1 VKKLTN
7 NNTDTFQK
15 SDPKKKTIVIIS
27 TNSFEYDIRVPK
39 LISTLTGKY
48 HVILINWNR
57 YGMKRGNEDQKN
69 FTWIQFNAKI
79 RNSFGLAFL
88 YPAWFLFVSWQLM
101 TREWDS
107 VYSINYQSQIPAL
120 VMGKLKK
127 KLIVFELLDLI
138 ELSEFL
144 PNNIRNTFLRFDKML
159 MKHSDAVIAV
169 DEMQITGLEGIP
181 NDNVRVIYDS
191 VPVALLPENQR
202 DPAQK
207 KFTLFYAGVLIRNR
221 RLNLSN
227 LFQAVLDIPD
237 VRVIIA
243 GNGDLVEE
251 VRQWEES
258 YPDKITFIGKISYSE
273 VIRNG
278 VMSDLFF
285 VLRDSTILSNKYTCG
300 STIFNAMICGK
311 PLLANKDSST
321 ARIVSKE
328 HCGIIVDANNISDI
342 RKAIITLKDNPEL
355 CKILGENAKKA
366 YEHTYSWDRME
377 EKLLRFYDTM
387 FSLRE

>member
-1 VKKLTN
+1 M
-7 NNTDTFQK
+7 QK
-15 SDPKKKTIVIIS
+15 SGTASDWHFYTRPG
-27 TNSFEYDIRVPK
+27 FC
-39 LISTLTGKY
+39 
-48 HVILINWNR
+48 
-57 YGMKRGNEDQKN
+57 
-69 FTWIQFNAKI
+69 
-79 RNSFGLAFL
+79 
-88 YPAWFLFVSWQLM
+88 LFPGELM

-144 PNNIRNTFLRFDKML
+144 PNSIRNTFLRFDKML

-181 NDNVRVIYDS
+181 NDNVQVIYDS

-227 LFQAVLDIPD
+227 LFQAVSRICRMYMLSLPAMAIWSRKYGSGKSP
-237 VRVIIA
+237 
-243 GNGDLVEE
+243 
-251 VRQWEES
+251 

-328 HCGIIVDANNISDI
+328 HCGIIVDANNITDI
-342 RKAIITLKDNPEL
+342 RKAIISLKDNPEL

-366 YEHTYSWDRME
+366 YERTYSWDRME